1 MMNIDDLS
9 KAMKTK
15 PDSKDTGRT
24 VGWKQLVE
32 DAKTLHKEG
41 NLEEAAEIFEQ
52 SIVMAELRLGTES
65 LVLAHILMQYSE
77 LCKDSG
83 NSEKARALTSRA
95 REMMSN
101 LAAQV
106 DPAGDA
112 E

>member
-1 MMNIDDLS
+1 MNIDDFS

-15 PDSKDTGRT
+15 PDSNDTGRT
-24 VGWKQLVE
+24 LGWKQLVE
-32 DAKTLHKEG
+32 NAKTLHKEG
-41 NLEEAAEIFEQ
+41 NFDEAAEIFEQ
-52 SIVMAELRLGTES
+52 SIVMAQLRLGGES

-83 NSEKARALTSRA
+83 HTEKAKSLTSKA

-106 DPAGDA
+106 DPG
-112 E
+112 EPE